1 MVLSAIDG
9 LVFTNVDVIG
19 VRIHLQLGHIR
30 HVAEIVVGR
39 IAQNASIAEALRL
52 LVGLF
57 APRAAHD
64 IFGKTATHQ
73 VQRHHGELRRA
84 TALQEQHLIVVRNA
98 HEVAQIGFGLF
109 NNRLES

>member
-84 TALQEQHLIVVRNA
+84 TALQEQHPIVARNA